1 MKPLSKK
8 RKKSLLLLFIVVA
21 SIVRAT
27 AITLIIGFS
36 VNAYLVAEGKKY
48 PVVPDHRNEPK
59 MLLNLDTQMN
69 QHMFGNLRNYF
80 INQNNLNLL
89 PLKKISSINSNAF
102 VGVSKND
109 LEQIQ
114 NVVMPEHEINLGIDS
129 LNKKNALNY
138 LPNLQNI
145 YISKNQNPS
154 QYKEIGFSDK
164 IKFWN

>member
-1 MKPLSKK
+1 MEKLTKK
-8 RKKSLLLLFIVVA
+8 RIIVAASVLGTIAEFSVLLWGVSIPIIHYFA
-21 SIVRAT
+21 SATIQPIVRYDKYKPET
-27 AITLIIGFS
+27 WLYLNSITSGY
-36 VNAYLVAEGKKY
+36 V
-48 PVVPDHRNEPK
+48 
-59 MLLNLDTQMN
+59 
-69 QHMFGNLRNYF
+69 FGHLRNYF
-80 INQNNLNLL
+80 VQKNTLNLL

-114 NVVMPEHEINLGIDS
+114 SVVMPEHEINLGIDS